1 MLEST
6 GAALTPVLL
15 SVNIFLKSRIN
26 RFLAGVAL
34 DFFLSF
40 FFFFLDFFL
49 TGSDVEVLRVAMM
62 VFREFFSQQILQP
75 EQINKKTQ
83 KPEPPLNTL
92 PAGYLYRTNTGT
104 PTNTCTLMLFLM
116 INRRDIIY
124 VINKYLSITIC
135 FISVDKKTTF
145 LRQK

>member
-62 VFREFFSQQILQP
+62 VFREFSASKSFSQSKQDL
-75 EQINKKTQ
+75 
-83 KPEPPLNTL
+83 L
-92 PAGYLYRTNTGT
+92 AHG
-104 PTNTCTLMLFLM
+104 
-116 INRRDIIY
+116 
-124 VINKYLSITIC
+124 
-135 FISVDKKTTF
+135 
-145 LRQK
+145 